1 MVICDNRD
9 SAIRSMEAG
18 KSVVVQ
24 DGMILMELSLE
35 VIVIAT
41 RIVEAVA
48 FYAYKAIEHG
58 KHVVM
63 VDKEADSIVV
73 PILKHY
79 KMIREVAK
87 WNFCCIF
94 LFLLLLDL

>member
-73 PILKHY
+73 PILKP
-79 KMIREVAK
+79 K
-87 WNFCCIF
+87 
-94 LFLLLLDL
+94 LLVIIEFYS